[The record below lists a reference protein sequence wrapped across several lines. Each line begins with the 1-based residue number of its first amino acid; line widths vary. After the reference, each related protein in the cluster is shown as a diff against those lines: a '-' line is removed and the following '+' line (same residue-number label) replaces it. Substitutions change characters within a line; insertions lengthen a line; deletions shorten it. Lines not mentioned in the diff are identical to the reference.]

1 MDMQIIGLQ
10 LDIVWE
16 NKAANH
22 DKVRALLDR
31 ARPPAYSLV
40 VLPEMFATGFSMNVA
55 AIHDS
60 DTRETQQFLAR
71 TAAEYKI
78 SLLGGVVTRDANG
91 RGRNEAVIY
100 EPDGS
105 EGGRYCKLHP
115 FALAGE
121 ADSYAAGAG
130 TRSFV
135 WDGFTVAPFICY
147 DLRFPEIF
155 RTAVAQSGAQLL
167 AVIANWPVARIDHWT
182 TLLKARAIENQ
193 AFVIGVNRCGRDP
206 RFEYNG
212 RSVIYDPHGRLV
224 VEAGAEEG
232 WIAAEVERQLVL
244 DWRRDFPTFQDL
256 RREYVKFE
264 EGGS

>member
-1 MDMQIIGLQ
+1 MQIIGLQ

-22 DKVRALLDR
+22 DKVSALLER
-31 ARPPAYSLV
+31 ARPQPDALV
-40 VLPEMFATGFSMNVA
+40 VLPEMFATGFSMDVA
-55 AIHDS
+55 AAHDS
-60 DTRETQQFLAR
+60 DAHATQQFLAR
-71 TAAEYKI
+71 TASDYKI
-78 SLLGGVVTRDANG
+78 YLLGGVVTKDASG
-91 RGRNEAVIY
+91 RGRNEAVVY
-100 EPDGS
+100 APDGA
-105 EGGRYCKLHP
+105 EIARYCKMHP

-121 ADSYAAGAG
+121 AKHYAAGVG
-130 TRSFV
+130 TQIFA
-135 WDGFTVAPFICY
+135 WDGFSVAPFICY

-155 RTAVAQSGAQLL
+155 RTAVAQRGAQLL

-193 AFVIGVNRCGRDP
+193 AYVIGVNRCGRDP

-212 RSVIYDPHGRLV
+212 RSVIYDPHGRLLI
-224 VEAGAEEG
+224 EAGAEEG
-232 WIAAEVERQLVL
+232 WITAELEAQLVS

-264 EGGS
+264 E